1 MRRLLNLP
9 NLLSLARLAITPLA
23 VWSILR
29 ANYSE
34 ALLVLTVA
42 GITDGLDGML
52 ARKLQQSTRFGAYL
66 DPIADKTLLVAIY
79 LALGVSGLVPWW
91 LVEIVFGRDILL
103 LAFIGAALVLTEH
116 RDFRPS
122 VWGKLST
129 FIQIVTAVLVIASR
143 AAASSALG
151 QWVRI
156 LIRVTAVTTVW
167 SGLHYGWRGRRLF
180 RTASSV
186 HQD

>member
-23 VWSILR
+23 VGSILR
-29 ANYSE
+29 GNYRQ
-34 ALLVLTVA
+34 ALLIFMVA

-52 ARKLQQSTRFGAYL
+52 ARKFQQSTPFGAYL

-79 LALGVSGLVPWW
+79 LALGASGLVPWW
-91 LVEIVFGRDILL
+91 LVKIVFGRDILL
-103 LAFIGAALVLTEH
+103 LACTGAALLLTKH

-122 VWGKLST
+122 VWGKIST
-129 FIQIVTAVLVIASR
+129 FMQIVTAVLVIAGR
-143 AAASSALG
+143 AVGSEALG
-151 QWVRI
+151 QLAKI
-156 LIRVTAVTTVW
+156 LIGVTAVTTVW

-180 RTASSV
+180 RSLPPA